1 MVPASQS
8 DWSCF
13 ADGRSGPPTQ
23 HDRAMGSVR
32 SQGWVGR
39 RARDVATFG
48 LGVLGCVFYTTASF
62 AEDFHISGF
71 GTVGLAKVD
80 APVGWGYRRDISQ
93 QIDHNT
99 FRADL
104 DSRLGVQVNYAPSS
118 QFELVVQAIVSP
130 RTEASETS
138 DSIEWAFAA
147 YRPNPNWTLR
157 VGRVNLDAF
166 LLSDHLNVGFSYDL
180 ARPPV
185 EFYAQLPST
194 LDGADLARVWNH
206 GGTLWRVKAFAGR
219 TTSISDTD
227 RIEVRPV
234 VGLMASRE
242 AGGLLLRASVIRAKL
257 ANIPPELQ
265 PLLEAL
271 DQFSLLPVPDVAAQ
285 ASVFRS
291 QLDLAGTPSTYW
303 ALGVQ
308 YEQAA
313 WLWSGEFTHVSGIS
327 VFSAG
332 YATVGRRFGPV
343 TVFGLAS
350 GVVTSQSTV
359 ATPDWQS
366 ELTPLL
372 GPDLAQQAQQAAT
385 FAALALNSNSTKQR
399 ALAVGARWDLTGR
412 LALKAQWDHIRTEAN
427 GTALWGGSS
436 LDAAHANVASVA
448 LDFIF

>member
-1 MVPASQS
+1 
-8 DWSCF
+8 
-13 ADGRSGPPTQ
+13 
-23 HDRAMGSVR
+23 
-32 SQGWVGR
+32 
-39 RARDVATFG
+39 
-48 LGVLGCVFYTTASF
+48 VLCATASS
-62 AEDFHISGF
+62 ADDFHISGF
-71 GTVGLAKVD
+71 GTVGLAQTD
-80 APVGWGYRRDISQ
+80 APTGWAYRRDISQ
-93 QIDHNT
+93 QIDHNAT
-99 FRADL
+99 RADL
-104 DSRLGVQVNYAPSS
+104 DSRLGVQVNYAPGS
-118 QFELVVQAIVSP
+118 QFELVAQAIVAP
-130 RTEASETS
+130 RAEASKTG

-185 EFYAQLPST
+185 EFYAQLPSS

-227 RIEVRPV
+227 RIDARPV

-257 ANIPPELQ
+257 ANNPPELQ
-265 PLLEAL
+265 PLLDAL
-271 DQFSLLPVPDVAAQ
+271 DQFSLLPVPDIAAQ

-291 QLDLAGTPSTYW
+291 RLDLAGAPSTYW
-303 ALGVQ
+303 ALGIQ
-308 YEQAA
+308 YGLAD

-332 YATVGRRFGPV
+332 YATVGRRFGAV
-343 TVFGLAS
+343 TLFGLVS
-350 GVVTSQSTV
+350 GVVTSRSTV

-385 FAALALNSNSTKQR
+385 FAVFALNSNSTKQH
-399 ALAVGARWDLTGR
+399 ALAVGVRWDLTAR
-412 LALKAQWDHIRTEAN
+412 LALKAQLDHIRTDAN

-436 LDAAHANVASVA
+436 LDAAHATVASVA